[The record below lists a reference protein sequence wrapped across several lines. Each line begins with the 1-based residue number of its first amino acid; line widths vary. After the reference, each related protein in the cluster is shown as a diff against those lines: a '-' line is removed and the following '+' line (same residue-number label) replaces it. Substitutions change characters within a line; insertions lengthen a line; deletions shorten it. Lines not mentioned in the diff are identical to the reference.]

1 VGAARGLDE
10 VRLDYLFLDAS
21 FFPDASRLADRVG
34 GTGPGAAEVLA
45 RLGGSQSGDLFGVAT
60 DDPDDGQSNGRTFDM
75 GGTIRLST
83 GSLLYS
89 RRSRPLLRIVDTA
102 LGELGRAR
110 VTG

>member
-45 RLGGSQSGDLFGVAT
+45 RLGDPAGVLDHLPAT
-60 DDPDDGQSNGRTFDM
+60 LG
-75 GGTIRLST
+75 
-83 GSLLYS
+83 
-89 RRSRPLLRIVDTA
+89 LR
-102 LGELGRAR
+102 GC
-110 VTG
+110 